1 MPRGFF
7 KIKKEEIMHKKFEN
21 KNVFAVI
28 ITVFACILTAFLIFI
43 SVKSKGQN
51 EVTNQAIQGK
61 VDSIIKLF
69 NSQSVKMY
77 FSSLVSNLRSVQI
90 QALTALGT
98 LVQLILHFN

>member
-1 MPRGFF
+1 MR
-7 KIKKEEIMHKKFEN
+7 
-21 KNVFAVI
+21 
-28 ITVFACILTAFLIFI
+28 
-43 SVKSKGQN
+43 KGQN

-90 QALTALGT
+90 QALTALET
-98 LVQLILHFN
+98 LVRMILRFH